1 MLNNIRARQGAYN
14 VSRHRVRVVLALLVT
29 FVVSSCSMVRI
40 SYEAAPLYAS
50 WQLDRYWSLDST
62 QSAFGKDRIAE
73 QFRWHRRSELPEYAR
88 WLRQVNERSQGSID
102 LAEAASW
109 RRVMTGFWTKAV
121 HRLAPDLTEL
131 LITLQSEQVERMNK
145 RMATEN
151 NDYRK
156 EYLPDDL
163 SEREARRI
171 KRIEARIESYLGGIT
186 EKQQE
191 IVRKMARL
199 MPQNEQVWYQERLA
213 RQKDWAA
220 VMERARLSGQKVS
233 DVARRDTTK
242 QITEYLLSI
251 WEPNDAQRR
260 QRLENVM
267 RASDE
272 IMVEVLNAATPTQKA
287 TLSRRLLGWAEDFE
301 ALAQ

>member
-1 MLNNIRARQGAYN
+1 MLNNTRARPGAYN
-14 VSRHRVRVVLALLVT
+14 VSRRRVRVVLALLVT

-88 WLRQVNERSQGSID
+88 WLRQVNERLQGSID

-109 RRVMTGFWTKAV
+109 RRVMNGFWTRAT

-163 SEREARRI
+163 SEREARRV
-171 KRIEARIESYLGGIT
+171 KRIEARIETYLGGIT

-213 RQKDWAA
+213 RQTDWAA
-220 VMERARLSGQKVS
+220 IMERARLSGQKVS
-233 DVARRDTTK
+233 DVARRDTTR
-242 QITEYLLSI
+242 QITEYLLAM
-251 WEPNDAQRR
+251 WNRT
-260 QRLENVM
+260 M
-267 RASDE
+267 
-272 IMVEVLNAATPTQKA
+272 LNAD
-287 TLSRRLLGWAEDFE
+287 SGWTT
-301 ALAQ
+301 